1 MLRTLTSF
9 IIFSICLA
17 LPPAVLVYT
26 GNTKWVLPQFWGIFV
41 LITALTMMLIVAV
54 SLIEKRHPEM
64 YAQTFLIM
72 TVAKMVLSMALA
84 LFFTIKFKVDSV
96 VFVLNFFY
104 VYFLNTIFE
113 VLVLLRNL
121 RNQIEK

>member
-1 MLRTLTSF
+1 M
-9 IIFSICLA
+9 I
-17 LPPAVLVYT
+17 
-26 GNTKWVLPQFWGIFV
+26 
-41 LITALTMMLIVAV
+41 AV
-54 SLIEKRHPEM
+54 SLIQKRYPDM

-72 TVAKMVLSMALA
+72 TVAKMVFSMALA

-96 VFVLNFFY
+96 VFVLDFFY

-121 RNQIEK
+121 RNQI